1 MHIKTKAATLWQLTF
16 SVIILST
23 FFACQDPGTIGG
35 GFVEKTDI
43 DIDTLLV
50 TNIATTNQNAY
61 LGRLG
66 RSATGTYQDDLF
78 GNINAVSFFKPSI
91 FRSADTVVFDE
102 NTSFTLRLQLF
113 ENEVYGDTT
122 QSGIYTIHRVN
133 SLWRG
138 SVFRNDMDISFD
150 GAETI
155 GQFSDVDADTNGVV
169 EIELSG
175 TWKTDYISF
184 FNEADSIRDES
195 YRLNEFGLAIVP
207 DAGNNKI
214 TYTNYSLSN
223 IRAIIPQDTT
233 QDTTSHFIL
242 DWGFDVDRT
251 GEVNNPD
258 KVNLH
263 STYNTVLRLNLAS
276 LGDQVNEINFVRAE
290 LVFNIDTLALKNTLA
305 VNEIRTGALG
315 LGLTIGPLDDE
326 AYELGFG
333 TIDLSA
339 AARTDGTYR
348 FNITN
353 VLSDYIHGNLS
364 INDLYIYLSANQ
376 GALAYTSL
384 FNVNA
389 DPENAPRVII
399 YGLESGK

>member
-1 MHIKTKAATLWQLTF
+1 MHIKTKAATFWQLTF

-50 TNIATTNQNAY
+50 TNITTSNQNAY

-66 RSATGTYQDDLF
+66 RSATGIYQDDLF

-91 FRSADTVVFDE
+91 FRSADTVAFDE
-102 NTSFTLRLQLF
+102 NTIFTLRLQLF

-122 QSGIYTIHRVN
+122 QSGLYTIHRVS

-138 SVFRNDMDISFD
+138 SSFRNDMDINFNGSEII
-150 GAETI
+150 A
-155 GQFSDVDADTNGVV
+155 QFSDADADTNGIV
-169 EIELSG
+169 EVELSG

-184 FNEADSIRDES
+184 FNEADSVREEG
-195 YRLNEFGLAIVP
+195 YRENEFGLAIVP
-207 DAGNNKI
+207 DVSNNKI
-214 TYTNYSLSN
+214 VYTNYTQSN
-223 IRAIIPQDTT
+223 IRAIA

-251 GEVNNPD
+251 GELNNAD
-258 KVNLH
+258 RVNLH
-263 STYNTVLRLNLAS
+263 STYNTALRINLTS
-276 LGDQVNEINFVRAE
+276 IGDEVSEINFVRAE
-290 LVFNIDTLALKNTLA
+290 LVFNTDTLTLKNTLA
-305 VNEIRTGALG
+305 ANEVRTNALG
-315 LGLTIGPLDDE
+315 LGLTIGPLNDE

-339 AARTDGTYR
+339 VAKTDGTYR

-353 VLSDYIHGNLS
+353 ILNDYIHGDRS
-364 INDLYIYLSANQ
+364 INDLYIHLSASQ

-399 YGLESGK
+399 YGLESGE